1 MKSGVVASTVLH
13 VAILTWGLW
22 SLTAPEPLQV
32 TDAESLP
39 VELISPEA
47 FSQSMKGEKNAP
59 KAETPA
65 PAPTEK
71 PQTLP
76 MPAQNVGD
84 NEADLSTPPTPVERP
99 KPTEQAAAAQ
109 PAEATPAPQ
118 PEPDPA
124 PPPPPKPAEKTLPPP
139 KPEPTPAAT
148 PPEPTPTPP
157 DPIEQQ
163 IDDAAA
169 EQAPAPVPQ
178 NVPIP
183 ADKPRP
189 PTPVAEPVEVAEA
202 KPEKPVETKMTETKK
217 PAPAKETRK
226 ADQTTPE
233 ASQFDADKIAALLNR
248 EKSAGGGAKR
258 SMQTASLGT
267 DRTTGEKLSLS
278 EMDALRGQ
286 IQKCWSPPS
295 GVSEAGSLRISIQMR
310 LSPSGTLE
318 TRPQIVGGGGSSMI
332 ERVAGEAA
340 LRAVQRCAPYNLPA
354 AKYDTWADVIVNFDP
369 SQMF

>member
-13 VAILTWGLW
+13 AAILTWGLW

-32 TDAESLP
+32 ADTESLP

-47 FSQSMKGEKNAP
+47 FSQSMKGQKDAPIAEK
-59 KAETPA
+59 PA
-65 PAPTEK
+65 PAPTKK

-76 MPAQNVGD
+76 MPAENVGD
-84 NEADLSTPPTPVERP
+84 NEVDLPTPPTPEERP
-99 KPTEQAAAAQ
+99 KPVEQAAAAQ
-109 PAEATPAPQ
+109 PAEAIPAPQ
-118 PEPDPA
+118 PDPDPT
-124 PPPPPKPAEKTLPPP
+124 PPPKPVEKTPPPPKPEPT
-139 KPEPTPAAT
+139 PEPTPAAT
-148 PPEPTPTPP
+148 PPEPTPP

-163 IDDAAA
+163 IDEAAT
-169 EQAPAPVPQ
+169 EQASAPVPQ

-189 PTPVAEPVEVAEA
+189 PAPVKVAEA
-202 KPEKPVETKMTETKK
+202 KPEPEKPVEQKTADTKK
-217 PAPAKETRK
+217 PAPAKETKK
-226 ADQTTPE
+226 ADKTTPE
-233 ASQFDADKIAALLNR
+233 ASEFDADKIAALLNR

-258 SMQTASLGT
+258 STQTASLGT

-310 LSPSGTLE
+310 LSPSGALE
-318 TRPQIVGGGGSSMI
+318 ARPQIVDGGGSSMI